1 MLSYLQAI
9 PTDTIIR
16 TLIVSVLGLSIR
28 FALTYSYQFWASTYH
43 HTLTYVI
50 LPVIAMV
57 VTKVIAGNIA
67 LALGMVGAL
76 SIVRFRNPVKN
87 SFELVMY
94 FALITI
100 GIAATVKMVFAIGL
114 GVFIIFV
121 IIGSSILEKFAS
133 KKGKNLYSFSFA
145 EGQHLNTL
153 EIVLYKENKKF
164 SSDPLLVHEIHDND
178 EKIFIYKFASGKKED
193 IKKIGDELSNIDKS
207 NIKNV
212 QYSYTS

>member
-28 FALTYSYQFWASTYH
+28 FALTYSNQFWASTYH

-121 IIGSSILEKFAS
+121 IIGSSILEKFLFLPVSILSESTYGNPRNDKTSNPNNVRVKRNLRSFVTPIFYIKCNVMKKINPVFNESLPIINAS
-133 KKGKNLYSFSFA
+133 KK
-145 EGQHLNTL
+145 
-153 EIVLYKENKKF
+153 
-164 SSDPLLVHEIHDND
+164 
-178 EKIFIYKFASGKKED
+178 
-193 IKKIGDELSNIDKS
+193 
-207 NIKNV
+207 
-212 QYSYTS
+212 

>member
-16 TLIVSVLGLSIR
+16 TLIVSGLGLSIR
-28 FALTYSYQFWASTYH
+28 FALTYSNQFWASTYH

-100 GIAATVKMVFAIGL
+100 GIAATDKMIFPVGL
-114 GVFIIFV
+114 GILINFDICSIIIFWRT
-121 IIGSSILEKFAS
+121 IIWS
-133 KKGKNLYSFSFA
+133 
-145 EGQHLNTL
+145 
-153 EIVLYKENKKF
+153 
-164 SSDPLLVHEIHDND
+164 LLVHEIHDND

-193 IKKIGDELSNIDKS
+193 IKKIGNELSNIDKS

-212 QYSYTS
+212 QYSYTSWSIFRNKIIKWKKLYFSFL

>member
-1 MLSYLQAI
+1 
-9 PTDTIIR
+9 
-16 TLIVSVLGLSIR
+16 
-28 FALTYSYQFWASTYH
+28 
-43 HTLTYVI
+43 
-50 LPVIAMV
+50 MV

-67 LALGMVGAL
+67 LALGIVGAL

-100 GIAATVKMVFAIGL
+100 GIAATVKMIYAIGL
-114 GVFIIFV
+114 GGFIIIV
-121 IIGSSILEKFAS
+121 IFTSSILEKFAS

-164 SSDPLLVHEIHDND
+164 SSDPLLVHEIYDDD
-178 EKIFIYKFASGKKED
+178 EKIFVYKFASGKKED
-193 IKKIGDELSNIDKS
+193 IKKIGNELSNIDKS